1 MGYFEKE
8 GSSLVFRDNG
18 ETVMLTPWGENGL
31 RVRSA
36 ILRDIG
42 EERAAL
48 LEPSAGEGEIL
59 LGDNCASIRNGK
71 ICAEFVIGGGVN
83 VPQITFKNWEG
94 KVLLQEIPSGGA
106 LERKARYFRPLEG
119 GTFSLKAGFLPVDGE

>member
-42 EERAAL
+42 EECAAL

-59 LGDNCASIRNGK
+59 LGDTCASIRNGK
-71 ICAEFVIGGGVN
+71 ICAEFVI
-83 VPQITFKNWEG
+83 
-94 KVLLQEIPSGGA
+94 
-106 LERKARYFRPLEG
+106 
-119 GTFSLKAGFLPVDGE
+119 